1 VRCRYC
7 RKRFYV
13 SIFRIGEVRRDAHVR
28 DVRHENDESMPKAVA
43 LDQERSEDLH

>member
-1 VRCRYC
+1 
-7 RKRFYV
+7 
-13 SIFRIGEVRRDAHVR
+13 VR